1 MIIDSTAEHHLK
13 VAATSARGPIEHKVK
28 SWPQFFEAT
37 LNGAKTHEV
46 RRSADRD
53 YRVGDTLLLQ
63 EYDPTTETYSGREFV
78 VRITYMTSTEAP
90 CALSEECLHPDFCIL
105 SIVKV

>member
-1 MIIDSTAEHHLK
+1 MP
-13 VAATSARGPIEHKVK
+13 ARNPIEHSVK

-37 LNGAKTHEV
+37 LSGTKFHDV
-46 RRSADRD
+46 RRVTDRD
-53 YRVGDTLLLQ
+53 YKVGDRLRLR
-63 EYDPTTETYSGREFV
+63 EYDPITETYSGRELV
-78 VRITYMTSTEAP
+78 VRITYITSTEAL

>member
-1 MIIDSTAEHHLK
+1 MINSAIEHRSV
-13 VAATSARGPIEHKVK
+13 VAATQARSSIEHKVK

-37 LNGAKTHEV
+37 LSGAKTHEV
-46 RRSADRD
+46 RRLTDRD
-53 YRVGDTLLLQ
+53 YQVGDRLRLQ
-63 EYDPTTETYSGREFV
+63 EYDPTTETYSGRELV
-78 VRITYMTSTEAP
+78 VRITYLTSIERP